1 MNAFETESRN
11 LNGGKFNMSKQLTFT
26 YKDKSYTLEYTRK
39 SVERMERNGFVAS
52 DMRDKPMTT
61 LPALFAGAFF
71 AHHPFVKK
79 ELIDE
84 IFSKMTNKEELL
96 SKLGELYNEPLN
108 TLLDEPK
115 EDEGNVDWT
124 ASW

>member
-1 MNAFETESRN
+1 
-11 LNGGKFNMSKQLTFT
+11 MSKQLTFT

-115 EDEGNVDWT
+115 EDEGNVDWE
-124 ASW
+124 ASNG